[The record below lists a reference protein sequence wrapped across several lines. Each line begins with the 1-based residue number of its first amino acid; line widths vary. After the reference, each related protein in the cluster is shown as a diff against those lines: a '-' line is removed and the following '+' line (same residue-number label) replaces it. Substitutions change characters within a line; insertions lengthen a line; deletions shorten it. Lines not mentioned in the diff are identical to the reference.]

1 MSKYDRNALKK
12 KMDAKRKREDDREWF
27 REQHRRQHPGLYE
40 D

>member
-1 MSKYDRNALKK
+1 MSKHDRNQLAKK
-12 KMDAKRKREDDREWF
+12 HMERQRQAEAREWQ